1 MSIHKKIGL
10 ATFIALGLAAC
21 GSGGSDGPSAA
32 ATPNADIR
40 AAKAELAAVNAGEVG
55 KTTFKVNDY
64 TIKLGETTHKVA
76 DMQKGAVVDLQNGNE
91 NVRAYRQAYS
101 IVAGKFDVK
110 NITGGSAENSVE
122 TLKDPMTVGLIN
134 GEATQTLPTTGKYTY
149 NGAAFSNSET
159 GRLTYNVD
167 FDKKVGSGAV
177 TGLVQT
183 GDIKL
188 EEAAFKHNA
197 WSNDLDGTSV
207 RAHGIAGK
215 VSKGTESVGDYSLNF
230 FGQNAEEV
238 AGVVY
243 HNQVG
248 NIGIAG
254 QR

>member
-32 ATPNADIR
+32 ATPNAEMR
-40 AAKAELAAVNAGEVG
+40 AAKAELVEASAGEVG
-55 KTTFKVNDY
+55 KTTFNVNGY
-64 TIKLGETTHKVA
+64 TIKLGETTHQVA
-76 DMQKGAVVDLQNGNE
+76 EKGTVVDLQNGDE
-91 NVRAYRQAYS
+91 NIRAYRQAYS

-110 NITGGSAENSVE
+110 NITGGSAEDSVE
-122 TLKDPMTVGLIN
+122 VVKMPMIVGLIN
-134 GEATQTLPTTGKYTY
+134 GEATQKLPTEGKYTY
-149 NGAAFSNSET
+149 NGTAFSNSET

-177 TGLVQT
+177 TGLAKT

-215 VSKGTESVGDYSLNF
+215 VSKGAESVGDYSLNF

-238 AGVVY
+238 AGVVH

-248 NIGIAG
+248 AISVAG